1 VPEAS
6 RVDLLDLLDRFDRF
20 EFPHALHTMLRLD
33 PVNGHRYLE
42 GWIAL
47 NERAVR
53 LCAVA
58 LAQDETTDEATLA
71 AEVAVERRAHRA
83 QLTAD
88 RDRYAQAAE
97 EARAVRTQLGP

>member
-1 VPEAS
+1 M
-6 RVDLLDLLDRFDRF
+6 DLLDRFDRF

-33 PVNGHRYLE
+33 PVSGRRYLE

-47 NERAVR
+47 NERAAR
-53 LCAVA
+53 LCAAA

-71 AEVAVERRAHRA
+71 AEVALERRAHRT

-88 RDRYAQAAE
+88 CERYAQAAE
-97 EARAVRTQLGP
+97 EARAVRRQLGP